1 MYTEPLQR
9 VTHTRAAGL
18 HAPSGSVWQARA
30 PVLLSVPSHNTA
42 RVMEVATRSSS
53 RNGPSVSRAG
63 QSRREPDSTAGHIE
77 LGRVDEQV
85 LQDGEWQQQQQQCDG
100 GGDDE
105 EHEEQEQPSS
115 GAEERGHAGDADAA
129 AAARRSGMFQGGAL

>member
-85 LQDGEWQQQQQQCDG
+85 LQDGEWQQQQQEECG
-100 GGDDE
+100 GGGGEE
-105 EHEEQEQPSS
+105 EHEKQEQPSS
-115 GAEERGHAGDADAA
+115 GAEER
-129 AAARRSGMFQGGAL
+129 ARRRGRGCGGGGAP